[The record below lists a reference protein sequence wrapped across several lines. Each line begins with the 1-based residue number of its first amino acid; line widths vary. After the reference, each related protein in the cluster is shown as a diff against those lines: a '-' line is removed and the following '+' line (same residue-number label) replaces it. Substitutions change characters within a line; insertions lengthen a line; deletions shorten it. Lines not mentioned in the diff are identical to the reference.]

1 MQAISGPSVWT
12 GEELSSRDDVHYQ
25 FSEQDVGEIRE
36 ALDDSPKLDG
46 PIYQQAALAMPTIA
60 ARCKELQSHLEHG
73 SGVIRLN
80 GFPVHE
86 FSQADITRFFV
97 DMTQRIGSPLPQTE
111 HDDRVFHV
119 RNEGYKLDDPKARG
133 PNTAKR
139 LSFHTDRCDVIA
151 FLCVKQA
158 ASGGENQLV
167 SSGAI
172 YNHIYRT
179 RPDLLAVLME
189 PYCYKRHSVD
199 TANPRPFCMQPIFS
213 FCEGRFA
220 ASFLRVLI
228 DRADADPDLPNL
240 SDMQRQALDY
250 LEETAELPGMQLEFR
265 QQPGDILLLNNWT
278 ILHRRSAFVDHNDP
292 DMRRHLLRIW
302 LSVPNS
308 RPLDPM
314 FKDNFGDTRAG
325 AIRGGFPLSSQ

>member
-1 MQAISGPSVWT
+1 MQAISGSSVWT
-12 GEELSSRDDVHYQ
+12 GDELSSHDDVHYQ
-25 FSEQDVGEIRE
+25 FSAQGIAEIHE
-36 ALDDSPKLDG
+36 ALRDSPTPG
-46 PIYQQAALAMPTIA
+46 GSANQQSVIEMPAIA
-60 ARCKELQSHLEHG
+60 AQCKEFQDHLEHG
-73 SGVIRLN
+73 SGVIRIS
-80 GFPVHE
+80 GFPVQD
-86 FSQADITRFFV
+86 FSEADITRFFT
-97 DMTQRIGSPLPQTE
+97 DMARRIGAPLPQTE

-167 SSGAI
+167 SSGAV
-172 YNHIYRT
+172 YNHIHKM

-199 TANPRPFCMQPIFS
+199 TANPRAYCMQPIFS

-228 DRADADPDLPNL
+228 DRADADPDLPAL
-240 SDMQRQALDY
+240 TDIQKQALDY

-278 ILHRRSAFVDHNDP
+278 ILHRRSAFVDHDDP
-292 DMRRHLLRIW
+292 ARRRHLLRIW

-325 AIRGGFPLSSQ
+325 AIRGGFPIAPE